1 MLDIKLQLE
10 DLENIEGIYSD
21 FETEL
26 EFTINTLEEA
36 IKYMEEELSGKY
48 KEKFI
53 EIFQE
58 QINQISEYRE
68 STSEL
73 HKFVSD
79 VIEDIN
85 DTVSVENK
93 QIYFKYDEKQFKK
106 LVDNAEEQLDSNSYD
121 YKRMVEMSYGFE
133 DWYKSQENK
142 ISIHIDSNQRL
153 ISQTASSIEEGL
165 RLHDDK
171 KVLNHNYKVI
181 KMLDNT
187 LQNIKFDA
195 EIEMLQGIQKKLN
208 KLSLLNEYNNL
219 VPFSG
224 FNVVNTAI
232 HSELAVSFV
241 KKMNNNLSFED
252 FADLYASLAINY
264 DGKRFKMTADV
275 YGVKNAFIRLQELG
289 YTRDQAIIAFS
300 IVNMQHISVDSYEDY
315 TKYLYNQLNSMY
327 SFEEVEIVK
336 SYYLENEKNLK
347 ELYVKVFLTKD
358 IDIAHMMLAISVQ
371 LDNKPKG
378 LILEIGLNGYRDE
391 YYAWK
396 GDVESGRMDKDDIKA
411 DINAFVI
418 ANIYSENRR
427 FNSEDAINYINAV
440 NDGTLNP
447 TDEFLK
453 IYGDGDIEKGYNEVI
468 KQLNDTTSGTVVIN
482 EGMKKGAISE
492 LYDALP
498 LEFLKF
504 ENYFSDN
511 EAVKTSYNEFTDYM
525 KTTSSVNG
533 LSSPQELYD

>member
-48 KEKFI
+48 KDKFI

-347 ELYVKVFLTKD
+347 ELYVKVSQTKD

-498 LEFLKF
+498 FEFLKF
-504 ENYFSDN
+504 ENYFSNN

>member
-1 MLDIKLQLE
+1 MLDVKLQLE
-10 DLENIEGIYSD
+10 DLEDIERIYSD

-36 IKYMEEELSGKY
+36 IEYMEEELSGKY
-48 KEKFI
+48 KDKFI
-53 EIFQE
+53 ELFQE

-133 DWYKSQENK
+133 EWYKSQQNK

-171 KVLNHNYKVI
+171 KVLNHNYNVI
-181 KMLDNT
+181 KKLDNA

-195 EIEMLQGIQKKLN
+195 EIEELQNVQRNLN

-219 VPFSG
+219 MPFSG

-241 KKMNNNLSFED
+241 KKRNNDFSFED

-275 YGVKNAFIRLQELG
+275 YGVKNALIRLQELG

-300 IVNMQHISVDSYEDY
+300 IVNMQHISVASYEDY

-327 SFEEVEIVK
+327 SSEEVEIVK

-347 ELYVKVFLTKD
+347 ELYVKISQTKD
-358 IDIAHMMLAISVQ
+358 IDFAHMMLAVSVQ

-418 ANIYSENRR
+418 ANIYSENSR

-453 IYGDGDIEKGYNEVI
+453 IYGNGDIEKGYNEII

-498 LEFLKF
+498 FKFLKF

-511 EAVKTSYNEFTDYM
+511 EAVKNSYNEFTDYM
-525 KTTSSVNG
+525 KTTSSVND
-533 LSSPQELYD
+533 LSSRQELYD